1 MTNGDVSS
9 VDHGPRPAAAVP
21 GGVAEQLS
29 ALLDD
34 ELPGEEVPLLLARF
48 GRPGAA
54 SPGAG
59 GVERETLARYA
70 LIGEALR
77 GPADRRALGLAD
89 RVAAALDAPGPVAA
103 SRSAEPR
110 RLRDGGWWLPAG
122 LAAST
127 ALTAVLVSGLG
138 AGGGRLPAATP
149 GVAAFP
155 ATPAAATARP
165 VAPLPAGHLS
175 DYLVYHGEYSGALAT
190 KLVDAHVVAQRPA
203 VWFAGSAMATP

>member
-9 VDHGPRPAAAVP
+9 LDHGPGAAAAVP

-54 SPGAG
+54 LHGAAG
-59 GVERETLARYA
+59 AERETLARYA

-89 RVAAALDAPGPVAA
+89 RVAAAIDAPGPVAA
-103 SRSAEPR
+103 PRSAGR
-110 RLRDGGWWLPAG
+110 RGRRDGGWWLPAG

-127 ALTAVLVSGLG
+127 ALAAVLVSGLG
-138 AGGGRLPAATP
+138 AGGGRVPSAIPA
-149 GVAAFP
+149 VAAS
-155 ATPAAATARP
+155 PAAATARP
-165 VAPLPAGHLS
+165 GAPLPAGHLT

-203 VWFAGSAMATP
+203 VWLAGTATAAP